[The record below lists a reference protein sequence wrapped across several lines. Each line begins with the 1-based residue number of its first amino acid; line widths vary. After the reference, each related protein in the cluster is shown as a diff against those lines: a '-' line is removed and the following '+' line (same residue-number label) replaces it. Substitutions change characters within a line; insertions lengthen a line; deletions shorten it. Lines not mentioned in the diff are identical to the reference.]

1 MFTVGSSSTPSTRLG
16 TEVSRGAPVKGESIG
31 EGLVSRIGFGLAAE
45 VEDDATAGRS
55 TDNSSG

>member
-16 TEVSRGAPVKGESIG
+16 TEVSRGATVRGESIC
-31 EGLVSRIGFGLAAE
+31 EGLGSRIGFGLAGG

-55 TDNSSG
+55 TDSSSG

>member
-16 TEVSRGAPVKGESIG
+16 TEVSRGESIC
-31 EGLVSRIGFGLAAE
+31 EGLGSRIGFGLAGG

-55 TDNSSG
+55 TDGSSG